1 MFLLF
6 FNFLLPNSIEKQI
19 DLKCDGMEW
28 DGKGTILKNTVNGLV
43 LSGWDGTY
51 ISEDIDSEV

>member
-1 MFLLF
+1 M
-6 FNFLLPNSIEKQI
+6 PNSKEKQI

-28 DGKGTILKNTVNGLV
+28 DGRGTILKDTVNGLV